1 MNRFASIGETAR
13 YGIDGKELQRVAIFV
28 CHQQVLVASGLKV
41 IKRGVLPSQE
51 MNWRLRKKP
60 LGSSMP

>member
-13 YGIDGKELQRVAIFV
+13 YGIDGKELQRVAVFV
-28 CHQQVLVASGLKV
+28 CHNKFCRVRLKV